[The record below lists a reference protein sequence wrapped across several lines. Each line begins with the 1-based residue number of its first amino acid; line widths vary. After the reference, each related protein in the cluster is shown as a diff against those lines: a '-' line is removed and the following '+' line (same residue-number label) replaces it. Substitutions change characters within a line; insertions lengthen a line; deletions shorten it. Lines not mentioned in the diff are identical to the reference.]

1 MKESKKY
8 CVYVHCKKTTNQVF
22 YVGKGSIKR
31 ANTKSYSSRN
41 EYWGRV
47 AKKHGF
53 YSVILFMDLT
63 NDQACKIEKD
73 LIAEFGR
80 ENLCNLT
87 DGGDGTPGR
96 IVTDEIK
103 KLMSDKF
110 KGISPSQNTIKASI
124 DKNSKPIGTKCGLR
138 FKSTSDAARWLRTR
152 GNPTANKSGIFTA
165 LEGRANK
172 AYGYEFRYVNDS
184 GEIIESSYVD
194 KTKSNYKAVTNGDRV
209 FSSIMEASNYV
220 LENGL
225 SSAKS
230 INTVSA
236 NIVSCCKKR
245 GRLKTVYGFS
255 WSYTND

>member
-1 MKESKKY
+1 MTESNKY

-41 EYWGRV
+41 VYWGRV

-53 YSVILFMDLT
+53 YSVILFKNLT
-63 NDQACKIEKD
+63 NEQACEIEKN
-73 LIAEFGR
+73 LISEFGR

-103 KLMSDKF
+103 KLMSDRF
-110 KGISPSQNTIKASI
+110 KGIPPSQNTINASVA
-124 DKNSKPIGTKCGLR
+124 KNSKPIGTKCGLR
-138 FKSTSDAARWLRTR
+138 FKSATEAARWLNSN

-165 LEGRANK
+165 LEGRSNK
-172 AYGYEFRYVNDS
+172 AYGYEFRYVDDS
-184 GEIIESSYVD
+184 GEIIENGYID
-194 KTKSNYKAVTNGDRV
+194 KTKSNYKAVTNGGRV
-209 FSSIMEASNYV
+209 FCSVMEASTYV

-236 NIVSCCKKR
+236 NIVSCCKER